1 MSLRIKTALFVSSLA
16 LVTSLPAAAQM
27 EHHGDHKMPG
37 HSMSEMAHDRTAHM
51 VEALATVTAVLP
63 EENHITLSHAAIPE
77 VSWPAAT
84 MKFPV
89 SGGIDVTAFSPGDR
103 VQFTLHRAE
112 NGSLPLVEL
121 CPASGGE
128 VKAGLCAKSAMMAG
142 HDMGGMKEGAAHSS
156 MMKDDSMGHHQMG
169 HGEMQAG
176 SMDHS
181 KMGHG
186 SMDHGA
192 MDHSQMG
199 HQGMDDSEMGH
210 EKITVS
216 SVTTTGTLLQIDEA
230 TRELRIKHD
239 PIPAIGWP
247 VMTMQ
252 FKAATDVN
260 LTGLSKGDAI
270 SFDFNPETDDGYVIS
285 AIRPANLTQEISD
298 PATSTHSDHDGH

>member
-37 HSMSEMAHDRTAHM
+37 HSMSEMAHDRTAYM

-63 EENHITLSHAAIPE
+63 EESRITLSYAAIPE

-128 VKAGLCAKSAMMAG
+128 VKAGLCTQSAMMAG
-142 HDMGGMKEGAAHSS
+142 HDMGGMKDGAAHSS
-156 MMKDDSMGHHQMG
+156 MMNDDAMGHHQMG

-181 KMGHG
+181 
-186 SMDHGA
+186 
-192 MDHSQMG
+192 QMG
-199 HQGMDDSEMGH
+199 HQGMDHSEMGH
-210 EKITVS
+210 GKMAVS

-252 FKAATDVN
+252 FEAATDVN